1 MHPLLRFGLRRLAVG
16 ALILVTV
23 SLLVF
28 IGCEILPG
36 DVAQVALGQ
45 FATPE
50 SIHAL
55 REQLG
60 LDRPAPVR
68 YLEWLY
74 GILHG
79 DWGMSIGTKV
89 PVAQL
94 LGERLANTAMLAGAT
109 TVTAIPLALAL
120 GFLMALRAGS
130 RFDRI
135 ASIVVLS
142 LSATPEFLVGTLAV
156 ILFSVHLKWLP
167 AIAQVTFGSGL
178 ASLARALVLPV
189 ATLSIVVAAQIA
201 RMTRATIV
209 NLLDAPFIEMAMLK
223 GVSRPRIVL
232 VHALINA
239 VGPIANVVALN
250 IAYLVSGIVVVETIF
265 AFPGVAR
272 LMVDAVQARDLPVVQ
287 ACAML
292 FCFAYVVLILAA
304 DVLAVAFN
312 PRLRR
317 GLQAGG
323 ASG

>member
-1 MHPLLRFGLRRLAVG
+1 MHPSLRFALRRFAVG
-16 ALILVTV
+16 ALILLAV

-28 IGCEILPG
+28 VGCEILPG

-50 SIHAL
+50 SIRAL
-55 REQLG
+55 HQQFG
-60 LDRPAPVR
+60 LDRPAPLR
-68 YLEWLY
+68 YLEWLI

-79 DWGMSIGTKV
+79 DWGMSMGTKV

-109 TVTAIPLALAL
+109 TIVAIPLALAL
-120 GFLMALRAGS
+120 GLLMALRAGS
-130 RFDRI
+130 RFDRA
-135 ASIVVLS
+135 ASVVVLA
-142 LSATPEFLVGTLAV
+142 LSATPEFLIGTLAV
-156 ILFSVHLKWLP
+156 MLFSVHLNWLP
-167 AIAQVTFGSGL
+167 AVAQVTFGGGW
-178 ASLARALVLPV
+178 AALARSLLLPV
-189 ATLSIVVAAQIA
+189 ITLSIVVAAQIA

-209 NLLDAPFIEMAMLK
+209 NLLDLPFIEMATLK
-223 GVSRPRIVL
+223 GVPRRRIIL

-304 DVLAVAFN
+304 DLLAVLFN

-317 GLQAGG
+317 GIHPDGSAG
-323 ASG
+323 

>member
-1 MHPLLRFGLRRLAVG
+1 MHPSLRFALRRFAVG
-16 ALILVTV
+16 ALILLAV

-28 IGCEILPG
+28 VGCEILPG

-50 SIHAL
+50 SIRAL
-55 REQLG
+55 HQQFG
-60 LDRPAPVR
+60 LDRPAPLR
-68 YLEWLY
+68 YLEWLI

-79 DWGMSIGTKV
+79 DWGMSMGTKV

-109 TVTAIPLALAL
+109 TIVAIPLALAL
-120 GFLMALRAGS
+120 GLLMALRAGS
-130 RFDRI
+130 RFDRA
-135 ASIVVLS
+135 ASVVVLA
-142 LSATPEFLVGTLAV
+142 LSATPEFLIGTLAV
-156 ILFSVHLKWLP
+156 MLFSVHLNWLP
-167 AIAQVTFGSGL
+167 AVAQVTFGGGW
-178 ASLARALVLPV
+178 AALARSLLLPV
-189 ATLSIVVAAQIA
+189 ITLSIVVAAQIA

-209 NLLDAPFIEMAMLK
+209 NLLDLPFIEMATLK
-223 GVSRPRIVL
+223 GVPRRRIIL

-272 LMVDAVQARDLPVVQ
+272 PMVDAVQARDLPVVQ

-304 DVLAVAFN
+304 DLLAVLFN

-317 GLQAGG
+317 GIHPDGSAG
-323 ASG
+323 

>member
-1 MHPLLRFGLRRLAVG
+1 MHPSLRFALRRVAVG
-16 ALILVTV
+16 ALILLAV

-28 IGCEILPG
+28 VGCEILPG

-50 SIHAL
+50 SIRAL
-55 REQLG
+55 HQQFG
-60 LDRPAPVR
+60 LDRPAPLR
-68 YLEWLY
+68 YLEWLI

-79 DWGMSIGTKV
+79 DWGMSMGTKV

-109 TVTAIPLALAL
+109 TIVAIQLALAL
-120 GFLMALRAGS
+120 GLLMALRAGS
-130 RFDRI
+130 RFDRA
-135 ASIVVLS
+135 ASVVVLA
-142 LSATPEFLVGTLAV
+142 LSATPEFLIGTLAV
-156 ILFSVHLKWLP
+156 MLFSVHLNWLP
-167 AIAQVTFGSGL
+167 AVAQVTFGGGW
-178 ASLARALVLPV
+178 AALARSLLLPV
-189 ATLSIVVAAQIA
+189 ITLSIVVAAQIA

-209 NLLDAPFIEMAMLK
+209 NLLDLPFIEMATLK
-223 GVSRPRIVL
+223 GVPRRRIIL

-304 DVLAVAFN
+304 DLLAVLFN

-317 GLQAGG
+317 GIHPDGSAG
-323 ASG
+323 

>member
-1 MHPLLRFGLRRLAVG
+1 MRPLLRFGVRRLAI
-16 ALILVTV
+16 ATLTLVTV

-50 SIHAL
+50 SIRTL
-55 REQLG
+55 REQFG
-60 LDRPAPVR
+60 LDRPAPAR
-68 YLEWLY
+68 YLEWLF
-74 GILHG
+74 GIVHG
-79 DWGMSIGTKV
+79 NWGMSITTKV

-94 LGERLANTAMLAGAT
+94 LGERLANTAILTGAT
-109 TVTAIPLALAL
+109 TIVAIPLALAL
-120 GFLMALRAGS
+120 GLLMALRAGS

-135 ASIVVLS
+135 ASVVVLS
-142 LSATPEFLVGTLAV
+142 LSATPEFLVATLAV
-156 ILFSVHLKWLP
+156 LLFSVRLKWLP
-167 AIAQVTFGSGL
+167 AVAQVTFGGTF

-209 NLLDAPFIEMAMLK
+209 NLLDLPFIEMAMLK
-223 GVSRPRIVL
+223 GVSRQRIVL
-232 VHALINA
+232 VHALINV
-239 VGPIANVVALN
+239 VGPIANIVALN
-250 IAYLVSGIVVVETIF
+250 IAYLVSGVVVVETIF
-265 AFPGVAR
+265 AYPGMAR

-287 ACAML
+287 ACAMV

-304 DVLAVAFN
+304 DLLAVLFN

-317 GLQAGG
+317 GIQGERS
-323 ASG
+323 SG